1 MKIGLHD
8 NENDTMKKKTF
19 PNLALMRI
27 SAYHKSLGDTVDWW
41 QPVETY
47 DRVYSSKVFSFTK
60 ENPLLPENAIR
71 GGTGYKDIPLD
82 QTLPPEI
89 ESCVPDYTI
98 YPSCDYAIGYLT
110 RGCPRACRWCVV
122 PKKEGNIKAYR
133 TWQEVVRPDSDKLT
147 LMDNNILACT
157 YGLEQLEELSH
168 TKYKVDLNQGMDV
181 RLVTPDIADLLS
193 RVKWQRHI
201 RFSCDTTAQI
211 SEILRVAELFKER
224 GVKPYR
230 LFVYLLVTDDLE
242 NACERVETLKKLKGI
257 NIYPQ
262 AERNDT
268 LGIMPNKAQ
277 KEFVNRYMYGR
288 CYKKETW
295 LEYLERKGFDF

>member
-41 QPVETY
+41 QPEETY
-47 DRVYSSKVFSFTK
+47 DLVYSSKVFSFTK
-60 ENPLLPENAIR
+60 ENPLLPKNTIR
-71 GGTGYKDIPLD
+71 GGTGYKDIPLN
-82 QTLPPEI
+82 QELPPEI
-89 ESCVPDYTI
+89 EACYPDYSI
-98 YPSCDYAIGYLT
+98 YPTCDYAIGYLT

-122 PKKEGNIKAYR
+122 PKKEGNIKPYR
-133 TWQEVVRPDSDKLT
+133 TWQEVIRPDSDKLT

-157 YGLEQLEELSH
+157 YGLEQLEELSA

-193 RVKWQRHI
+193 RIKWQRYI

-211 SEILRVAELFKER
+211 SEILRVADLFLKR

-230 LFVYLLVTDDLE
+230 LMIYLLVTDDLDS
-242 NACERVETLKKLKGI
+242 ACLRVETLKKLKGI
-257 NIYPQ
+257 NIYAQ

-295 LEYLERKGFDF
+295 QEYLKRKGFDF